1 MGARSQGC
9 PIEEQLMKAIIILAV
24 AALTIGACT
33 YRTET
38 VERQTPS
45 GKTVVTESA
54 GITTPT
60 VVFRE

>member
-1 MGARSQGC
+1 
-9 PIEEQLMKAIIILAV
+9 MKAIIILAV

-33 YRTET
+33 YLPT

>member
-1 MGARSQGC
+1 
-9 PIEEQLMKAIIILAV
+9 MKPVIILAL

-38 VERQTPS
+38 VERQTPT

-54 GITTPT
+54 GVTTPT
-60 VVFRE
+60 LVVRE

>member
-1 MGARSQGC
+1 
-9 PIEEQLMKAIIILAV
+9 MKAIIILA
-24 AALTIGACT
+24 AATLTIGACT

-60 VVFRE
+60 VVLRE

>member
-1 MGARSQGC
+1 
-9 PIEEQLMKAIIILAV
+9 MKAIIILAV
-24 AALTIGACT
+24 AALTIGAYT

>member
-1 MGARSQGC
+1 
-9 PIEEQLMKAIIILAV
+9 MKPVIILALT
-24 AALTIGACT
+24 ALTIGACT

-38 VERQTPS
+38 VERQTPT

-60 VVFRE
+60 LVVRE